1 MEFSKCLLRNSFNY
15 FLNVAAFVE
24 VLKTGTLRLLT
35 EPYIEKKKSL
45 NNINTEKNLK
55 KTDKFLMN
63 LSKTLCNHNYH
74 VKGSSLS
81 EMLMKR

>member
-35 EPYIEKKKSL
+35 EPYIEKKK
-45 NNINTEKNLK
+45 K
-55 KTDKFLMN
+55 
-63 LSKTLCNHNYH
+63 SKQYKH
-74 VKGSSLS
+74 
-81 EMLMKR
+81 